1 MRYKVIGPPG
11 TGKTKT
17 LLDEVDKYIAK
28 GIPLNRIGYFAF
40 TRNAANEARDR
51 FLKKNKDLTEKD
63 TLYFKTLHSLAFHN
77 LGLNQDNVMNE
88 LHYKAIGETCG
99 IQINYASYESNSWN
113 GIFSSNSEYL
123 NLINLARVRRID
135 TLNQFDLNE
144 HLSKVERNKLDAID
158 KEINSYKKTYG
169 LIDFTDMLDK
179 FLKNGTVK
187 GKLDVIFVDEAQ
199 DLSKIQ
205 WDMLEKIEKENEA
218 DVWIAGDDD
227 QAIFGWAG
235 ADVMSFIK
243 WKATEVPLQQSK
255 RVPSE
260 IQKAALSIVG
270 RIEEYRLDK
279 KYYPKKEKGQ
289 ITEVIKIADIDMSKG
304 SWLILARTNSLLKEI
319 PKMLKQKGLFFKTSD
334 GKNSIGKN
342 LYEDIEYWN
351 KMKKNEK
358 IPEIIEQRILERI
371 KDKKPNLELEWH
383 EAFNNEASDKI
394 DYLRVLLAN
403 KERIDGTPRI
413 TISTIHSA
421 KGGEATNVVLFLN
434 ETTNT
439 IKAASKSRAKRDEE
453 YRVWYVAVTRSMQNL
468 FLIKN
473 NNKRKE
479 FII

>member
-28 GIPLNRIGYFAF
+28 GVPLNRIGYFAF

-158 KEINSYKKTYG
+158 KEINSYKKTYS

>member
-17 LLDEVDKYIAK
+17 LLDEVDKYLKK
-28 GIPLNRIGYFAF
+28 GVPLNRIGYFAF

-51 FLKKNKDLTEKD
+51 FLKKNEDLTKKD

-99 IQINYASYESNSWN
+99 IQIKYAAYESNAWN

-123 NLINLARVRRID
+123 NLINLARVKRID
-135 TLNQFDLNE
+135 TLHQFDLNE
-144 HLSKVERNKLDAID
+144 HLSNVERDKLDAID
-158 KEINSYKKTYG
+158 KEINSYKKIYN

-179 FLKNGTVK
+179 FLKKGTVK

-205 WDMLEKIEKENEA
+205 WDKLEKIEKENDA

-235 ADVMSFIK
+235 ASVMSFID
-243 WKATEVPLQQSK
+243 WKAKEIPLTQSE
-255 RVPSE
+255 RVPSA
-260 IQKAALSIVG
+260 IQKAALSIVD

-289 ITEVIKIADIDMSKG
+289 ILEVIKISDIDMSKG
-304 SWLILARTNSLLKEI
+304 SWLILARTNTLLKEI

-351 KMKKNEK
+351 KMREGKK

-371 KDKKPNLELEWH
+371 KGSKPDLKLEWH
-383 EAFNNEASDKI
+383 KAFTNETLSKI
-394 DYLRVLLAN
+394 DYLRVLLSN
-403 KERIDGTPRI
+403 KEKIHKTPRI
-413 TISTIHSA
+413 TVSTIHSA

-439 IKAASKSRAKRDEE
+439 IKAASKSRSKRDEE
-453 YRVWYVAVTRSMQNL
+453 FRVWYVAVTRSMKNL

-479 FII
+479 FTI

>member
-28 GIPLNRIGYFAF
+28 GVPLNRIGYFAF

-158 KEINSYKKTYG
+158 KEINNYKKTYG

-235 ADVMSFIK
+235 ADVMSFIE

>member
-28 GIPLNRIGYFAF
+28 GVPLNRIGYFAF

-158 KEINSYKKTYG
+158 KEINNYKKTYG

-205 WDMLEKIEKENEA
+205 WDMLEKIEKENDA

>member
-28 GIPLNRIGYFAF
+28 GVPLNRIGYFAF

-158 KEINSYKKTYG
+158 KEINNYKKTYG

-235 ADVMSFIK
+235 ADVMSFIE

-260 IQKAALSIVG
+260 IQKGALSIVG
-270 RIEEYRLDK
+270 RIEEHRLEK

-289 ITEVIKIADIDMSKG
+289 IIEVIRIADIDMSKG

-334 GKNSIGKN
+334 DKNSISKN
-342 LYEDIEYWN
+342 LYEDIAYWD
-351 KMKKNEK
+351 KMKAGKK
-358 IPEIIEQRILERI
+358 IPEIVEQRILERI
-371 KDKKPNLELEWH
+371 KSKKPDFRLTWYN
-383 EAFNNEASDKI
+383 AFNNESSSKI

-403 KERIDGTPRI
+403 KEKINKTPRI

-421 KGGEATNVVLFLN
+421 KGSEATNVVLFLN

-439 IKAASKSRAKRDEE
+439 MKAASKSRSKKNEE

>member
-28 GIPLNRIGYFAF
+28 GVPLNRIGYFAF

-205 WDMLEKIEKENEA
+205 WDMLEKIEKENDA

-235 ADVMSFIK
+235 ADVMSFIE

-260 IQKAALSIVG
+260 IQKGALSIVG
-270 RIEEYRLDK
+270 RIEEHRLEK

-289 ITEVIKIADIDMSKG
+289 IIEVIRIADIDMSKG

-334 GKNSIGKN
+334 DKNSISKN
-342 LYEDIEYWN
+342 LYEDIAYWD
-351 KMKKNEK
+351 KMKAGKK
-358 IPEIIEQRILERI
+358 IPEIVEQRILERI
-371 KDKKPNLELEWH
+371 KSKKPDFRLTWYN
-383 EAFNNEASDKI
+383 AFNNESSSKI

-403 KERIDGTPRI
+403 KEKINKTPRI

-421 KGGEATNVVLFLN
+421 KGSEATNVVLFLN

-439 IKAASKSRAKRDEE
+439 MKAASKSRSKKNEE

>member
-28 GIPLNRIGYFAF
+28 GVPLNRIGYFAF

-403 KERIDGTPRI
+403 KEKIDKTPRI

>member
-28 GIPLNRIGYFAF
+28 GVPLNRIGYFAF

-334 GKNSIGKN
+334 DKNSISKN
-342 LYEDIEYWN
+342 LYEDIAYWD
-351 KMKKNEK
+351 KMKAGKK
-358 IPEIIEQRILERI
+358 IPEIVEQRILERI
-371 KDKKPNLELEWH
+371 KSKKPDFRLTWYN
-383 EAFNNEASDKI
+383 AFNNESSSKI

-403 KERIDGTPRI
+403 KEKINKTPRI

-421 KGGEATNVVLFLN
+421 KGSEATNVVLFLN

-439 IKAASKSRAKRDEE
+439 MKAASKSRSKKNEE